1 MGRVRRGHRH
11 VPCTSKT
18 ATGQPLPAPLLAASS
33 LTHQKKLWFQ
43 WPPPA
48 GRGGWVDGWM
58 GGWAAGRQAV
68 PAERWGRGVATAQA
82 GVAGMRVMREASIDC
97 RQRARPQQSR
107 TARCRR
113 QTGTSVQVECS
124 LAPSCPGQARPPTVV
139 ADRGGNVCGHLGGA
153 DLGVQVLNAQTRQL
167 RELAQRGVHVVHVRL
182 QGAQGGV
189 DGWQRQGRG
198 RAWKGGRWF
207 CGGARGVQPA
217 SIVGRGQMHASSA
230 LQLPWWCFVWWMVMV
245 VVSTNGCKAG
255 GATGLGGERGTEWR
269 RPLAPAA
276 GPCLHHPQSQ
286 PAGKP

>member
-1 MGRVRRGHRH
+1 MAG
-11 VPCTSKT
+11 SS
-18 ATGQPLPAPLLAASS
+18 GQGLSNCAGGLGGQSARAQRASEVAGSAPQPSPA
-33 LTHQKKLWFQ
+33 K
-43 WPPPA
+43 PP
-48 GRGGWVDGWM
+48 D
-58 GGWAAGRQAV
+58 AGRQA
-68 PAERWGRGVATAQA
+68 
-82 GVAGMRVMREASIDC
+82 
-97 RQRARPQQSR
+97 
-107 TARCRR
+107 
-113 QTGTSVQVECS
+113 GTFSQVDCS
-124 LAPSCPGQARPPTVV
+124 LPNIPSSLPNIPRQADCPPARPPTVV

-189 DGWQRQGRG
+189 DGSQRQGRG

-230 LQLPWWCFVWWMVMV
+230 LQLTWWCFVWWMVMV